1 LEPTQVAQVLT
12 LTFADVERLIDPV
25 ATIDVLADG
34 FKALTAGKVQAPPR
48 PLVSVPGKGVSLAMM
63 AWMPGQLMSLKTV
76 NVFHHNH
83 EQGLPSHVAVIQL
96 FDPENGVPVAIMDG
110 AVITGVRTAAGAMLT
125 VRELARKDA
134 RIATVVGGGVQARD
148 HIRLLGAVRSL
159 EEIRVVSRTREGA
172 ERAAKGIART
182 RVVTDIADAVRASD
196 IVCLTTSSDTPA
208 IESGW
213 VKPGT
218 HITSVGFAPP
228 GGELPRDLIPRATV
242 YVEARTAFSPA
253 PVGCPELQGL
263 DPASGIEIGELLT
276 GTRPGRTSAEQIT
289 IYKSMGNAME
299 DMVTANVVYR
309 TAKQQGAGKLIEL

>member
-1 LEPTQVAQVLT
+1 
-12 LTFADVERLIDPV
+12 
-25 ATIDVLADG
+25 
-34 FKALTAGKVQAPPR
+34 
-48 PLVSVPGKGVSLAMM
+48 
-63 AWMPGQLMSLKTV
+63 MPGQLMSLKTV

-110 AVITGVRTAAGAMLT
+110 AVITGIRTAAGAMLT

-134 RIATVVGGGVQARD
+134 KIATVVGGGVQARD

-159 EEIRVVSRTREGA
+159 DEIRVVSRTREGA

-182 RVVTDIADAVRASD
+182 RVVTDVADAVRSSD
-196 IVCLTTSSDTPA
+196 IVCLTTSSDTPV

-242 YVEARTAFSPA
+242 YVEARTAYSPA
-253 PVGCPELQGL
+253 PVGCAELQGL
-263 DPASGIEIGELLT
+263 DPASGIEVGELLT
-276 GTRPGRTSAEQIT
+276 GARPGRTSAEQIT

-299 DMVTANVVYR
+299 DMVTANMVYR
-309 TAKQQGAGKLIEL
+309 KARAQGGGKLVEL

>member
-1 LEPTQVAQVLT
+1 
-12 LTFADVERLIDPV
+12 LIDPV
-25 ATIDVLADG
+25 ATIDVLAEG
-34 FKALTAGKVQAPPR
+34 FKALTAGQVQAPPR
-48 PLVSVPGKGVSLAMM
+48 PLVNVPGKGVSLAMM

-96 FDPENGVPVAIMDG
+96 FDPDNGVPVAIMDG

-182 RVVTDIADAVRASD
+182 RVVTDVADAVRSSD
-196 IVCLTTSSDTPA
+196 IVCLTTSSDTPV

-253 PVGCPELQGL
+253 PVGCPELQGM
-263 DPASGIEIGELLT
+263 DPASGIEVGELLT

>member
-1 LEPTQVAQVLT
+1 MAQVLT

-34 FKALTAGKVQAPPR
+34 FKALSAGQVQAPPR

-96 FDPENGVPVAIMDG
+96 FDPDNGVPVAIMDG
-110 AVITGVRTAAGAMLT
+110 AVITGVRTAAAAMLT
-125 VRELARKDA
+125 VRELARKNA
-134 RIATVVGGGVQARD
+134 KIATVVGGGVQARD

-159 EEIRVVSRTREGA
+159 DEIRVVSRTREGA
-172 ERAAKGIART
+172 ERAAKGTPRT
-182 RVVTDIADAVRASD
+182 RVVTDVADAVRSSD
-196 IVCLTTSSDTPA
+196 IVCLTTSSDTPV

-276 GTRPGRTSAEQIT
+276 GARPGRTSPDQIT

-299 DMVTANVVYR
+299 DMVAANMVYR
-309 TAKQQGAGKLIEL
+309 KAKEQGAGKFIEL